1 MFHWLTSFM
10 KEAACQSKPLL
21 GFDFTNAG
29 YQTLTNVYE
38 GSVHSEIQHF

>member
-21 GFDFTNAG
+21 GFDFVNAG
-29 YQTLTNVYE
+29 QTLTNVYA
-38 GSVHSEIQHF
+38 GSVHSEI